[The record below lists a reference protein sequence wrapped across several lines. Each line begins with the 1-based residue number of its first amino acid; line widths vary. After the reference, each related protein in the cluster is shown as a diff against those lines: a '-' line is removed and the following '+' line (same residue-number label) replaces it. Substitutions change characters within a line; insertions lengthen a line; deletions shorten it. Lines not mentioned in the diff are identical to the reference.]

1 MGSLTPPEVS
11 KPAPAAPPRR
21 AEEPMYELI
30 ELFFFAYRDF
40 VADADRLLEAYGFGR
55 AHHRVLYFVSRRPG
69 LTIAELLEILRI
81 TKQSL
86 NRVLRELVDKNF
98 VEIKAGALDR
108 RRRQLYA
115 TPDGERLALRLALVQ
130 TRRFALGAR
139 PVGRLGAAVGA
150 SLSQGDDRSPEG
162 ARRRAR
168 PAGAGEAGRSGAM
181 SAAPNSFQDDAA
193 HVLVVD
199 DDRRLRALLSSYL
212 VKHGHRV
219 TVAATAAKA
228 RAFLEGLAF
237 DIIVLDVMMPV
248 ENGFDFAA
256 DLRGRSQVPILML
269 TARGEPQDRVRG
281 LEIGVDDYLAKPFE
295 PRELLLR
302 IGSVLRR
309 SRAAPAGSP
318 EATIVRFGRFTF
330 SLERG
335 ELRAGDEPVR
345 ITEREREMLRL
356 LSANAGAIVS
366 RDALS
371 GSGGAAQ
378 ERTVDVLVNRLRRK
392 IEQDPANPIH
402 LQTARGAGY
411 RLIADR

>member
-1 MGSLTPPEVS
+1 MN
-11 KPAPAAPPRR
+11 
-21 AEEPMYELI
+21 
-30 ELFFFAYRDF
+30 
-40 VADADRLLEAYGFGR
+40 
-55 AHHRVLYFVSRRPG
+55 
-69 LTIAELLEILRI
+69 TIA
-81 TKQSL
+81 
-86 NRVLRELVDKNF
+86 
-98 VEIKAGALDR
+98 
-108 RRRQLYA
+108 
-115 TPDGERLALRLALVQ
+115 
-130 TRRFALGAR
+130 
-139 PVGRLGAAVGA
+139 
-150 SLSQGDDRSPEG
+150 
-162 ARRRAR
+162 
-168 PAGAGEAGRSGAM
+168 
-181 SAAPNSFQDDAA
+181 FQDDAA

-212 VKHGHRV
+212 VKNGHRV
-219 TVAATAAKA
+219 TVAATAAEA
-228 RAFLEGLAF
+228 RGFLDGLAF
-237 DIIVLDVMMPV
+237 DIIVLDVMMPG

-256 DLRGRSQVPILML
+256 ALRGRSQVPILML

-281 LEIGVDDYLAKPFE
+281 LEIGVDDYLTKPFE

-309 SRAAPAGSP
+309 TRAAAVGRP
-318 EATIVRFGRFTF
+318 ETAVVRFGRFAF

-335 ELRAGDEPVR
+335 ELRAGDETIR

-366 RDALS
+366 REALS

-392 IEQDPANPIH
+392 IEQDPANPTY